1 MNRPTSSKF
10 VPGLPDD
17 DNITAPTNVNPISDD
32 DSIKIYDGVA
42 ESTVN
47 DDDTVKNVK
56 IRAKNLAQHKV
67 QEKIADYV
75 DAFLRDRLLKFP
87 KEEIWS
93 VASKIFTITDV
104 KYNFIDS
111 DDDKTIIRATVLAKV
126 DDKDIMNYII
136 KTFKEIE
143 TLRKENADLKRQNE
157 TLRRENANLG
167 TLRKEND
174 DLKRQNDNLSREN
187 ANLKRQNA
195 YLNQKIDELTP
206 KTITAD
212 KIALARQKTD
222 ISGGRKWCKNAGFI
236 GKNRGCEKQYQHPS
250 DSRRRHSHP
259 RNDECCL

>member
-143 TLRKENADLKRQNE
+143 TLRKEN
-157 TLRRENANLG
+157 
-167 TLRKEND
+167 D

-206 KTITAD
+206 KPITVNKIILSSQKSNSASSLVLRSYYQGAIELCNEAIQLNPNNAAAYNTRGNAY
-212 KIALARQKTD
+212 IALGYKEKAQADFK
-222 ISGGRKWCKNAGFI
+222 KVKELGFY
-236 GKNRGCEKQYQHPS
+236 N
-250 DSRRRHSHP
+250 
-259 RNDECCL
+259 